1 MILLLAGWAGNVY
14 IDVNEN
20 ECVNIGLRLRSNNNG
35 TYNPAHLLPVGSK
48 TAFKYSRDVAA
59 VSAPG
64 SFICALPAWGDA
76 FSSVSPC
83 APQVMKSYW
92 AKFPT
97 VLRSVAKELNAKAK
111 GKYRFQLESA
121 DLKRLQPWLAKQVVR
136 VHVCLNYLGF
146 CQVILAVAALRVRQ
160 EPLHCHGQLILRSAR
175 VVEDPKALCA
185 IAQAQATDKG
195 GCPGTGLGHPRP
207 VTCAVSEMV
216 YQSQGRTHV
225 PTALL
230 VDQASLPFTVVRACS
245 CELRVCVFI
254 RHVMPAVACVSVAAG
269 THVHQHPLCCGPT
282 GDVWLRDRAGSICT
296 QR

>member
-1 MILLLAGWAGNVY
+1 MY

-48 TAFKYSRDVAA
+48 TAFKYSRNVAA

-136 VHVCLNYLGF
+136 VCACMLELFG
-146 CQVILAVAALRVRQ
+146 ILSSNTGRCGVESAPGTAALSRTAHPAQRPCGGGPQGAV
-160 EPLHCHGQLILRSAR
+160 CNCTSSGHGQRRMSWYRPGPSSSRYMCCQRNGLSI
-175 VVEDPKALCA
+175 
-185 IAQAQATDKG
+185 
-195 GCPGTGLGHPRP
+195 PGTHSRAHCPPR
-207 VTCAVSEMV
+207 
-216 YQSQGRTHV
+216 
-225 PTALL
+225 
-230 VDQASLPFTVVRACS
+230 
-245 CELRVCVFI
+245 
-254 RHVMPAVACVSVAAG
+254 
-269 THVHQHPLCCGPT
+269 
-282 GDVWLRDRAGSICT
+282 
-296 QR
+296 